1 MSLKVKLY
9 NLFMRI
15 AHKFAEPECC
25 GLLRNSDGHLV
36 KYDEWE
42 GYQSCYFPGCG
53 HYQSEH
59 GDGTP
64 SKVLYSKDHPE
75 LVGTEVSHAKGCWN
89 AGCEDC
95 PDSGLRK
102 TCTIL
107 CVKCRV
113 HATTQTMRWL
123 KWGKRGTPM
132 SSKSKRRWTL
142 SFVWSRLWVRG
153 TVRHAKLS
161 LSVKSGSGAG
171 SPTCPSISTSSGS
184 PTKLK
189 TRMTTDVSIRWYEQ

>member
-95 PDSGLRK
+95 PGFWTKEDLHNFMREVSRARNHANYAMAQMGETWDPNVKQIEAKVDIVVRVVTTVGTRDRQAREALFEREKRLRG
-102 TCTIL
+102 
-107 CVKCRV
+107 RF
-113 HATTQTMRWL
+113 
-123 KWGKRGTPM
+123 P
-132 SSKSKRRWTL
+132 
-142 SFVWSRLWVRG
+142 
-153 TVRHAKLS
+153 
-161 LSVKSGSGAG
+161 
-171 SPTCPSISTSSGS
+171 
-184 PTKLK
+184 
-189 TRMTTDVSIRWYEQ
+189 DVSFDFDIIRESDQVKDTHDDGC